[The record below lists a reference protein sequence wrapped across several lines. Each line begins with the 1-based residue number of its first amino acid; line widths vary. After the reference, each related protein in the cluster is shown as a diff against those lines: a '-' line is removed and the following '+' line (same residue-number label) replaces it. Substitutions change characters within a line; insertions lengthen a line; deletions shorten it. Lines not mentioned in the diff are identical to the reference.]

1 MRIVKKLTELINE
14 ELCDAEKYAKLA
26 LEKKEQYPETAELF
40 YSLSLEEL
48 KHMNAL
54 HNAVVKLIEPH
65 IGDNDPRTQGMK
77 IAHEI
82 LHEQA
87 IEKEKE
93 VKILQDMYR
102 E

>member
-1 MRIVKKLTELINE
+1 
-14 ELCDAEKYAKLA
+14 
-26 LEKKEQYPETAELF
+26 
-40 YSLSLEEL
+40 
-48 KHMNAL
+48 MNAL
-54 HNAVVKLIEPH
+54 HNAVVKLIEPYM
-65 IGDNDPRTQGMK
+65 GDNDPRTQGMK